1 MKRRSLAEDHERQT
15 DDVEEEMRLVRSLA
29 SLGRWEAAAVEWQR
43 VEAMARDGV
52 ALAIG
57 AKSEATIARAKRR
70 ERDAA

>member
-1 MKRRSLAEDHERQT
+1 MKRRSLADDHERQT
-15 DDVEEEMRLVRSLA
+15 DDVEEVMRLIRSLA
-29 SLGRWEAAAVEWQR
+29 ALGRWEAATAEWQR